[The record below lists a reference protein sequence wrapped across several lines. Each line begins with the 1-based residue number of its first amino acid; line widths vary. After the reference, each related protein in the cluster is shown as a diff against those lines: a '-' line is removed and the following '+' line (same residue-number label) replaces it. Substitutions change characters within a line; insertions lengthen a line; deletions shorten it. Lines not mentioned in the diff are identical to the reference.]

1 MTTPDAHTPPA
12 PGADTSGLRMLVADD
27 NRDAAS
33 TLAMLLQL
41 HGHTVQLAF
50 DGEQALAI
58 FEREA
63 PQICLLDI
71 GMPQRDG
78 YSVARAIRRSAG
90 AQPLLVA
97 VTGWGQTHDR
107 QRALDAGFDHH
118 LSKPVLI
125 ERLLELMATAP
136 VR

>member
-1 MTTPDAHTPPA
+1 MTAPDAQTP
-12 PGADTSGLRMLVADD
+12 PGADTSGLRLLVADD

-33 TLAMLLQL
+33 TLAMLLQV
-41 HGHTVQLAF
+41 HGHTVHLAF
-50 DGEQALAI
+50 DGEQALTM

-63 PQICLLDI
+63 PQVCLLDI
-71 GMPQRDG
+71 GMPRRDG

-90 AQPLLVA
+90 AQPLLIA

-118 LSKPVLI
+118 LTKPVLI
-125 ERLLELMATAP
+125 ERLLELVAATP